1 MVTPW
6 GRAYSYGINVWRA
19 GPCVIVMW
27 IYKCS
32 RLLLVLHDVI
42 SRDIYTVYGS
52 LTCVFTTI
60 AHNTQRNLVMCRAG
74 TSDLFV
80 ATINRFDVT
89 VTECSWTLRPQTA
102 VLCLGREAVSVTPVC
117 GRAPASDAFLGGRA
131 ETFYVFVGRFT
142 SGNYWQI
149 RPSAN
154 SHETWLFLNIATHT
168 AFQDA
173 SDDCRWQLKCDYGLW
188 PRWGIWRIFRW
199 PRWEI

>member
-1 MVTPW
+1 M

-42 SRDIYTVYGS
+42 SRDIYSTYGS

-102 VLCLGREAVSVTPVC
+102 VL
-117 GRAPASDAFLGGRA
+117 
-131 ETFYVFVGRFT
+131 
-142 SGNYWQI
+142 
-149 RPSAN
+149 
-154 SHETWLFLNIATHT
+154 
-168 AFQDA
+168 DA
-173 SDDCRWQLKCDYGLW
+173 SDESQLVSPQSAAARRRLTHFLVAELRHFTYLSGGL
-188 PRWGIWRIFRW
+188 RQ
-199 PRWEI
+199 EIIDK